1 MNRTLILA
9 SSLVA
14 SFLLASS
21 IALVPYFSGNNA
33 VHAQETEDQGQD
45 QGQGEVKHVTLI
57 ASEKEVQVAP
67 DNALHPGGITYNAMV
82 FNGTIPGPV
91 ISIDQGDTLNITLKN
106 EGQTIHSLDFH
117 AGYGPGKAL
126 SGSVKPGEEKT
137 WSLTGEFPGV
147 FMYHCGADGLNG
159 VWEHISNGMYG
170 GIVVHP
176 TDEEP
181 AKEFY
186 LVFSELYNN
195 ADQGPFVGSNGTG
208 GFDIGKFISK
218 NPDLVLTNG
227 MSHKYVPAVGE
238 VNKLELNKDAEIFKV
253 KPGELTR
260 WYIVNPGPN
269 DGVSFH
275 FISGMLSVRDGSNEG
290 NNGFGTQDMNDE
302 TWWIPPGS
310 ASVIESTFPDPGVY
324 VGVDHAMADVVKGG
338 ALAILAVDNSTAT
351 DHPEGTCVAP
361 KGDGV
366 VCTEQPAET
375 AEGAGNQTEAQ
386 AEGETGENG
395 NGDGANGAGNEGN
408 GNGESEV
415 TQNATMLNASSSN
428 MTGNGTM
435 MSGNMSGNSTMGGN
449 QSTTSGP
456 TVVITPGSSSPSN
469 AKFFDPPKLTVSK
482 GTTVTWKNGDSTMH
496 TVTSGSAQGG
506 ESGTVFDSSYLT
518 GGKTFQHTFS
528 DAGTFDYY
536 CTLHPYMKG
545 QVVVN

>member
-1 MNRTLILA
+1 MRIMNRSLIVA
-9 SSLVA
+9 SLVVS
-14 SFLLASS
+14 SFLLVSS
-21 IALVPYFSGNNA
+21 IALVPHFSGSN
-33 VHAQETEDQGQD
+33 VVYAQAKDQQKESAGK
-45 QGQGEVKHVTLI
+45 VKHVTLI

-67 DNALHPGGITYNAMV
+67 DNDLHPGGVTYKAMV

-91 ISIDQGDTLNITLKN
+91 ISIDQGDTLNLTLKN
-106 EGQTIHSLDFH
+106 EGQVVHSLDFH
-117 AGYGPGKAL
+117 AGFGPDKAN
-126 SGSVKPGEEKT
+126 SGAVKPGESKS
-137 WSLTGEFPGV
+137 WSLKGVFPGA
-147 FMYHCGADGLNG
+147 FFYHCSADGLNG
-159 VWEHISNGMYG
+159 IWEHIANGMYG

-176 TDEEP
+176 TTEEK

-186 LVFSELYNN
+186 LVFGEIY
-195 ADQGPFVGSNGTG
+195 GVNGTTG
-208 GFDIGKFISK
+208 SFDMNKLLA
-218 NPDLVLTNG
+218 NQPDLVLTNG
-227 MSHKYVPAVGE
+227 MAHKYVPAIGQ
-238 VNKLELNKDAEIFKV
+238 VNKVKLNGPDLFKV

-260 WYIVNPGPN
+260 WYIVNAGPN

-275 FISGMLSVRDGSNEG
+275 FISGMITVRDGTDETG
-290 NNGFGTQDMNDE
+290 KALGTVDRNDE
-302 TWWIPPGS
+302 TWNIPPGS
-310 ASVIESTFPDPGVY
+310 ASVIEATFPDPGIY
-324 VGVDHAMADVVKGG
+324 VGVDHSMKDVVKGG
-338 ALAILAVDNSTAT
+338 AFAVLANETSTAN

-361 KGDGV
+361 KGSPSV
-366 VCTEQPAET
+366 VCTEQTFSSEKT
-375 AEGAGNQTEAQ
+375 SKSGSESQSQSQSKSGSEKKSS
-386 AEGETGENG
+386 ESKSSSK
-395 NGDGANGAGNEGN
+395 
-408 GNGESEV
+408 SEV
-415 TQNATMLNASSSN
+415 TQNATMLNTSSSN

-449 QSTTSGP
+449 QTTTSGP
-456 TVVITPGSSSPSN
+456 TVIISPGSSSPSN

>member
-1 MNRTLILA
+1 MTRSLILA

-21 IALVPYFSGNNA
+21 VALVPYFSGSNV
-33 VHAQETEDQGQD
+33 VHAQETEDQGQ
-45 QGQGEVKHVTLI
+45 GEVKQVTLI
-57 ASEKEVQVAP
+57 ASETQVQVAP
-67 DNALHPGGITYNAMV
+67 DNALHPGGIMYNAMV

-117 AGYGPGKAL
+117 AGYGPGKAV
-126 SGSVKPGEEKT
+126 SGSVNPGESKT

-159 VWEHISNGMYG
+159 VWEHIANGMYG

-186 LVFSELYNN
+186 MVFSELYNS

-208 GFDIGKFISK
+208 SFDIGKFISN

-227 MSHKYVPAVGE
+227 MAHKFVPAVGE
-238 VNKLELNKDAEIFKV
+238 VNKLELNKDAEIFQV
-253 KPGELTR
+253 TPGELTR

-275 FISGMLSVRDGSNEG
+275 FISGMLSVRDGSNTA
-290 NNGFGTQDMNDE
+290 NTGFGTQDMNDE

-310 ASVIESTFPDPGVY
+310 ASVIESTFPDPGLY

-338 ALAILAVDNSTAT
+338 AFAVMASENSTAT
-351 DHPEGTCVAP
+351 DHPEGTCVSA
-361 KGDGV
+361 KGEGV
-366 VCTEQPAET
+366 VCTEQPASET
-375 AEGAGNQTEAQ
+375 ESAAEGEAE
-386 AEGETGENG
+386 AEGEGETETGENG
-395 NGDGANGAGNEGN
+395 DGDGANGDGN
-408 GNGESEV
+408 GDGNGDSEV
-415 TQNATMLNASSSN
+415 TQNATMLNTTGSN

-435 MSGNMSGNSTMGGN
+435 MAGNMTGNMTGDMGGNSTMGN
-449 QSTTSGP
+449 
-456 TVVITPGSSSPSN
+456 
-469 AKFFDPPKLTVSK
+469 
-482 GTTVTWKNGDSTMH
+482 
-496 TVTSGSAQGG
+496 
-506 ESGTVFDSSYLT
+506 
-518 GGKTFQHTFS
+518 
-528 DAGTFDYY
+528 
-536 CTLHPYMKG
+536 
-545 QVVVN
+545 

>member
-1 MNRTLILA
+1 MNRSLILA

-33 VHAQETEDQGQD
+33 VHAQETEDQGQ
-45 QGQGEVKHVTLI
+45 GQVKHVTLI

-91 ISIDQGDTLNITLKN
+91 VSIDQGDTLNITLKN

-117 AGYGPGKAL
+117 AGFGPGKAV

-159 VWEHISNGMYG
+159 VWEHIANGMYG

-186 LVFSELYNN
+186 MVFSELYNS

-208 GFDIGKFISK
+208 AFDIGKFISN

-227 MSHKYVPAVGE
+227 MAHKYVPAVGE
-238 VNKLELNKDAEIFKV
+238 VNKLELNKDAEIFQV
-253 KPGELTR
+253 TPGELTR

-275 FISGMLSVRDGSNEG
+275 FISGMLSVRDGSNEA

-310 ASVIESTFPDPGVY
+310 ASVIESTFPEAGLY

-338 ALAILAVDNSTAT
+338 AFAVIASENSTAT
-351 DHPEGTCVAP
+351 DHPEGTCVPA
-361 KGDGV
+361 KGEGV
-366 VCTEQPAET
+366 VCAEVEDTET
-375 AEGAGNQTEAQ
+375 AEGAENQTEAEAGEDAAGGISETETEDGDGAGENQ
-386 AEGETGENG
+386 TETEDGDGAGEGANDENG
-395 NGDGANGAGNEGN
+395 N
-408 GNGESEV
+408 
-415 TQNATMLNASSSN
+415 
-428 MTGNGTM
+428 
-435 MSGNMSGNSTMGGN
+435 
-449 QSTTSGP
+449 
-456 TVVITPGSSSPSN
+456 
-469 AKFFDPPKLTVSK
+469 
-482 GTTVTWKNGDSTMH
+482 
-496 TVTSGSAQGG
+496 
-506 ESGTVFDSSYLT
+506 
-518 GGKTFQHTFS
+518 
-528 DAGTFDYY
+528 
-536 CTLHPYMKG
+536 
-545 QVVVN
+545 

>member
-9 SSLVA
+9 SLLVA

-33 VHAQETEDQGQD
+33 VHAQETEDQGQ
-45 QGQGEVKHVTLI
+45 GQGEVKHVTLI

-67 DNALHPGGITYNAMV
+67 DNALHPGGIMYNAMV
-82 FNGTIPGPV
+82 FNGSIPGPV

-117 AGYGPGKAL
+117 AGFGPSKAL

-159 VWEHISNGMYG
+159 VWEHIANGMYG

-186 LVFSELYNN
+186 MVFSELYNN

-208 GFDIGKFISK
+208 AFDIGKFISN

-227 MSHKYVPAVGE
+227 MAHKYVPAVGE

-275 FISGMLSVRDGSNEG
+275 FISGMLSVRDGSNEA

-310 ASVIESTFPDPGVY
+310 ASVIESTFPEAGVY

-338 ALAILAVDNSTAT
+338 ALAVMAVDNSTAT
-351 DHPEGTCVAP
+351 DHPEGTCVPA
-361 KGDGV
+361 KGEGV
-366 VCTEQPAET
+366 VCAEVEDTET
-375 AEGAGNQTEAQ
+375 AEGAENQTEAEAGEDAAGGTQ
-386 AEGETGENG
+386 TETEDGDGAGENQTETEDGDGAGEGANDENG
-395 NGDGANGAGNEGN
+395 N
-408 GNGESEV
+408 
-415 TQNATMLNASSSN
+415 
-428 MTGNGTM
+428 
-435 MSGNMSGNSTMGGN
+435 
-449 QSTTSGP
+449 
-456 TVVITPGSSSPSN
+456 
-469 AKFFDPPKLTVSK
+469 
-482 GTTVTWKNGDSTMH
+482 
-496 TVTSGSAQGG
+496 
-506 ESGTVFDSSYLT
+506 
-518 GGKTFQHTFS
+518 
-528 DAGTFDYY
+528 
-536 CTLHPYMKG
+536 
-545 QVVVN
+545 

>member
-1 MNRTLILA
+1 MNRSLILA

-33 VHAQETEDQGQD
+33 VQAQEETED

-67 DNALHPGGITYNAMV
+67 DNALHPGGIMYNAMV
-82 FNGTIPGPV
+82 FNGSIPGPV
-91 ISIDQGDTLNITLKN
+91 ISINQGDTLNITLKN

-117 AGYGPGKAL
+117 AGFGPSKAL

-159 VWEHISNGMYG
+159 VWEHIANGMYG

-176 TDEEP
+176 TEEEP

-186 LVFSELYNN
+186 LVFSELYNS

-208 GFDIGKFISK
+208 AFDIGKFISN

-275 FISGMLSVRDGSNEG
+275 FISGMLSVRDGSNEA
-290 NNGFGTQDMNDE
+290 NNGFGTQDINDE

-310 ASVIESTFPDPGVY
+310 ASVIESTFPEAGVY

-338 ALAILAVDNSTAT
+338 ALAVVAADNSTAT
-351 DHPEGTCVAP
+351 DHPEGTCVPA
-361 KGDGV
+361 KGEGV
-366 VCTEQPAET
+366 VCAEVQDTET
-375 AEGAGNQTEAQ
+375 AEGAENQTEAEAGDDAAGGTQ
-386 AEGETGENG
+386 TETEDGDGAGENQTETEDGDGAGEGANDENG
-395 NGDGANGAGNEGN
+395 N
-408 GNGESEV
+408 
-415 TQNATMLNASSSN
+415 
-428 MTGNGTM
+428 
-435 MSGNMSGNSTMGGN
+435 
-449 QSTTSGP
+449 
-456 TVVITPGSSSPSN
+456 
-469 AKFFDPPKLTVSK
+469 
-482 GTTVTWKNGDSTMH
+482 
-496 TVTSGSAQGG
+496 
-506 ESGTVFDSSYLT
+506 
-518 GGKTFQHTFS
+518 
-528 DAGTFDYY
+528 
-536 CTLHPYMKG
+536 
-545 QVVVN
+545 

>member
-1 MNRTLILA
+1 MNRSLILA
-9 SSLVA
+9 GSLVA

-33 VHAQETEDQGQD
+33 VNAQETEDQGQD
-45 QGQGEVKHVTLI
+45 QGQGEVKEVTLI
-57 ASEKEVQVAP
+57 ASETEVQVAP

-91 ISIDQGDTLNITLKN
+91 VSIDQGDTLNITLKN

-117 AGYGPGKAL
+117 AGFGPGKAV
-126 SGSVKPGEEKT
+126 SGSVEPGQSKT

-159 VWEHISNGMYG
+159 VWEHIANGMYG

-186 LVFSELYNN
+186 MVFSELYNN

-208 GFDIGKFISK
+208 SFDIGKFISN
-218 NPDLVLTNG
+218 NPDLVMTNG
-227 MSHKYVPAVGE
+227 MAHKYVPAVGE
-238 VNKLELNKDAEIFKV
+238 INKLELNKDAEIFQV
-253 KPGELTR
+253 TPGELTR

-275 FISGMLSVRDGSNEG
+275 FISGILSVRDGSNTA

-310 ASVIESTFPDPGVY
+310 ASVIESTFPDPGLY

-338 ALAILAVDNSTAT
+338 AFAVMASENSTAT
-351 DHPEGTCVAP
+351 DHPEGTCVPA
-361 KGDGV
+361 KGEGV
-366 VCTEQPAET
+366 VCTEQAPAET
-375 AEGAGNQTEAQ
+375 ETAAEGEAEGEAE
-386 AEGETGENG
+386 AEGETQGETQGENG
-395 NGDGANGAGNEGN
+395 NGDGANATGNGNGNGDEGN
-408 GNGESEV
+408 GNGGSEV
-415 TQNATMLNASSSN
+415 TQNATMLNTSSSN

-435 MSGNMSGNSTMGGN
+435 MAGNMTGNMTGDMGGN
-449 QSTTSGP
+449 SSM
-456 TVVITPGSSSPSN
+456 GS
-469 AKFFDPPKLTVSK
+469 
-482 GTTVTWKNGDSTMH
+482 
-496 TVTSGSAQGG
+496 
-506 ESGTVFDSSYLT
+506 
-518 GGKTFQHTFS
+518 
-528 DAGTFDYY
+528 
-536 CTLHPYMKG
+536 
-545 QVVVN
+545 